1 MSHKKF
7 GPDRFSRFDVYWI
20 QTNKQTPKQ
29 TNRQAKFIYRSSAF
43 SKLFFTVFFCSIT
56 HWAHN
61 LKYDQTERNQ
71 ITKFCSHI
79 FWNKSN
85 WTTQFSQCF
94 NWFFF
99 GYELQ
104 KKTVIFLTYK
114 LKKFLLND
122 YHSQNFTIVRKIVLI
137 YLILQSSNR
146 SKFFN
151 N

>member
-1 MSHKKF
+1 MIKQKGIKLQNFVHT
-7 GPDRFSRFDVYWI
+7 FSEINPIEPHNFHNV
-20 QTNKQTPKQ
+20 
-29 TNRQAKFIYRSSAF
+29 
-43 SKLFFTVFFCSIT
+43 SIG
-56 HWAHN
+56 
-61 LKYDQTERNQ
+61 
-71 ITKFCSHI
+71 
-79 FWNKSN
+79 
-85 WTTQFSQCF
+85 
-94 NWFFF
+94 FFF